1 MRKDAVVRRTS
12 VCAIGAAAAATCV
25 LAACGP
31 IQVGAA
37 AIVGGQRISATAL
50 GTQVSNLKQAY
61 RAGKPGIQL
70 QFPLSQAPQQVL
82 GWMLRFRIRDELA
95 ARNHLS
101 VSTGASQRALASIA
115 AQSGRTGT
123 AFTDLAVA
131 NGIPPDLLPALGRF
145 EAIQSEL
152 ISRLDG
158 GKLPTSTTAQQRL
171 SAAFSHRECL
181 AAKSLRI
188 RVNPQFG
195 QLDYASLSVVSAPS
209 PLSGP
214 PTPARTSSRVLTP
227 PC

>member
-1 MRKDAVVRRTS
+1 V
-12 VCAIGAAAAATCV
+12 IGAAVAAVGA

-37 AIVGGQRISATAL
+37 AIVGGQRISASAL
-50 GTQVSNLKQAY
+50 GTQVTNLKQAY
-61 RAGKPGIQL
+61 QAGRAGIQL

-95 ARNHLS
+95 ARNHVA

-115 AQSGRTGT
+115 AQSGRTGR

-145 EAIQSEL
+145 EAIQAEVVN
-152 ISRLDG
+152 RLDG
-158 GKLPTSTTAQQRL
+158 GRLPASTAAQQRI
-171 SAAFSHRECL
+171 SAALAHRECV
-181 AAKSLRI
+181 AAKSLHI
-188 RVNPQFG
+188 KINPQFG
-195 QLDYASLSVVSAPS
+195 QLDYASLAVVPAPTPLSALPKAAPSSAPRR
-209 PLSGP
+209 
-214 PTPARTSSRVLTP
+214 ALTP